1 MKSDLNFFVV
11 AVVVVVEGGENLF
24 IYFIYLFHSFHSMMF
39 LLFWRRKKNNNKIK
53 NISGNL
59 FPCRF
64 HFVAFFF
71 VTFQKKSHS
80 IDGEWFRIHHIDR
93 PVQI

>member
-80 IDGEWFRIHHIDR
+80 IDGE
-93 PVQI
+93 